1 LGACYSLVVASERVT
16 PENMAPE
23 NVGSEYLRAEYVN
36 DVPYVRHYI
45 GDLSP
50 ARLRL
55 VAALNGA
62 LPPPARDFDY
72 CELGCA
78 HGDTL
83 AALAAAYPDA
93 RFVGVDLSAAHITS
107 AKRLAR
113 DGGLE
118 NIGFLERDFADLVEE
133 DIGEFD
139 FIVAYGLLSWISP
152 EKRKALLDFAKAK
165 LKPGGLLYVS
175 YNAMPGWASVEP
187 LRQLLLSPSS
197 GATDST
203 LERAQRGVAFAQ
215 SMAAAGAE
223 YFSKNPAASEMLET
237 MAKAGLPY
245 VVHEYMHEHW
255 SPMYFARVAWE
266 MAAQGLHFLGVSPVF
281 LNFRDTAIP
290 ESMDA
295 VFAGVTDRA
304 TFESLKDFA
313 INEFFRRDVYVKGR
327 VPRSSEATDAY
338 LSTTAWGTLSS
349 ALPDTRS
356 VALHHRTVKLDTPI
370 FDALFAAIAGGAS
383 TFAALAARADLASFG
398 EGKLRAALLKLV
410 ISDTALPMQ
419 EPGRAAPATLA
430 DGVFCVPS
438 VYNQMML
445 RRLSSDTPIV
455 MTSTVAG
462 TAFPISALD
471 GLALRVFTEVTPPKR
486 VAWIRDFVG
495 KNVLRL
501 AVGDRVIDDQ
511 ADQRAVILEA
521 VEKLGAHRLAKL
533 VELGVLA
540 PA

>member
-1 LGACYSLVVASERVT
+1 LVACYSLLVPSERVT
-16 PENMAPE
+16 PED
-23 NVGSEYLRAEYVN
+23 VGAERVTPPHVGAEYVN

-55 VAALNGA
+55 VAALNGTP
-62 LPPPARDFDY
+62 PPPAHDFDY

-83 AALAAAYPDA
+83 AALAAAYPDG

-139 FIVAYGLLSWISP
+139 FIVAYGLLTWISP
-152 EKRKALLDFAKAK
+152 DKRKALLDFARAK

-175 YNAMPGWASVEP
+175 YNTMPGWASVEP
-187 LRQLLLSPSS
+187 LRQLLLSPIS
-197 GATDST
+197 GARGTT

-223 YFSKNPAASEMLET
+223 YFSKNPAASEMLAT
-237 MAKAGLPY
+237 IAKAGLPY
-245 VVHEYMHEHW
+245 VIHEYMHEHW

-266 MAAQGLHFLGVSPVF
+266 MAAADLHFVGVSPVF

-295 VFAGVTDRA
+295 VFATVTDRA

-327 VPRSSEATDAY
+327 ASRSTDVTDAY
-338 LSTTAWGTLSS
+338 VDTTAWGTLSS
-349 ALPDTRS
+349 ALPETRS

-370 FDALFAAIAGGAS
+370 FEALFAAIAAGAS
-383 TFAALAARADLASFG
+383 TFTALAGRLELASFG

-410 ISDTALPMQ
+410 ISDTAIPMQ
-419 EPGRAAPATLA
+419 DPTRVPASTDA
-430 DGVFCVPS
+430 DGAFRVPS

-471 GLALRVFTEVTPPKR
+471 GLALRVFTEVAPARR
-486 VAWIRDFVG
+486 VEWIRDFVG

-501 AVGDRVIDDQ
+501 AVGERVIDDQ
-511 ADQRAVILEA
+511 AAQRAVILEA
-521 VEKLGAHRLAKL
+521 VEKLAAHRLAKL

-540 PA
+540 PS

>member
-1 LGACYSLVVASERVT
+1 MHLRVST
-16 PENMAPE
+16 
-23 NVGSEYLRAEYVN
+23 EYVN
-36 DVPYVRHYI
+36 DVPYVRHFI

-62 LPPPARDFDY
+62 APPPASDFDY
-72 CELGCA
+72 CEIGCA

-83 AALAAAYPDA
+83 SALAAAYPDA
-93 RFVGVDLSAAHITS
+93 RFLGVDISAAHIAS

-118 NIGFLERDFADLVEE
+118 NIGFLERDVADLVHE
-133 DIGEFD
+133 DVGEFD

-152 EKRKALLDFAKAK
+152 EKRKAVLDFANAK

-187 LRQLLLSPSS
+187 LRQLLLSPVSPVSPVSS
-197 GATDST
+197 SATPDDPASAAV
-203 LERAQRGVAFAQ
+203 ERARRGVAFAQ

-223 YFSKNPAASEMLET
+223 YFTKNPAATEMLAT

-245 VVHEYMHEHW
+245 VIHEYMHEHW
-255 SPMYFARVAWE
+255 SPMYFARIAWE
-266 MAAQGLHFLGVSPVF
+266 MAAADLHFAGVSPVF
-281 LNFRDTAIP
+281 LNFAETAIP

-295 VFAGVTDRA
+295 VFAAVTDRA

-313 INEFFRRDVYVKGR
+313 INEFFRRDVYTKGR
-327 VPRSSEATDAY
+327 APRSADVTNDY
-338 LSTTAWGTLSS
+338 LASTAWGTLSS
-349 ALPDTRS
+349 ALPENRS
-356 VALHHRTVKLDTPI
+356 VALHHRTLKLDAPV
-370 FDALFAAIAGGAS
+370 FEPLFAAIASGAK
-383 TFAALAARADLASFG
+383 TFAELATRPELATFG
-398 EGKLRAALLKLV
+398 VEKLRAALVRLILC
-410 ISDTALPMQ
+410 DTAIPMR
-419 EPGRAAPATLA
+419 ESGVATAAATA
-430 DGVFCVPS
+430 YRVPS

-445 RRLSSDTPIV
+445 RRLSSDTPLV

-471 GLALRVFTEVTPPKR
+471 GLALRVFTEVAAPKHE
-486 VAWIRDFVG
+486 AWVRDFVG
-495 KNVLRL
+495 RNVLRL
-501 AVGDRVIDDQ
+501 AVAGEVVEGQDE
-511 ADQRAVILEA
+511 QRRLILDG
-521 VEKLGAHRLAKL
+521 VEKLREHRLGKL

-540 PA
+540 PV